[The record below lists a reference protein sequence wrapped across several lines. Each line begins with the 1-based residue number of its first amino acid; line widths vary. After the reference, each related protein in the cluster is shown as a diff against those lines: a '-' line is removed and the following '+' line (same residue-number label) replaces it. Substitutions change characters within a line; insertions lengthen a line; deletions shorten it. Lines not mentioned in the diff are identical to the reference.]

1 MKPFAT
7 RACIA
12 ALALCLACRVARADP
27 VNWSY
32 NWTPSATTIS
42 ADNPSMG
49 KITLSP
55 GATGSAS
62 GYSFIVAAN
71 LLTVSNA
78 DPSNPAVF
86 TKAPYSLTLNIIDGP
101 TGKSDS
107 LTFSGTLTGTLS
119 SRSALITNEFT
130 GDVLQSKVIG
140 DNLYTVT
147 LKAFAPPGPPTAT
160 NPGSIGALVGVA
172 PADAPEP
179 STLAL
184 CGMGLS
190 VLGVRWWRRRHT
202 RGLA

>member
-7 RACIA
+7 RACLA
-12 ALALCLACRVARADP
+12 ALALCLGCRVARADP
-27 VNWSY
+27 VDWSY
-32 NWTPSATTIS
+32 NWTPSATTIF
-42 ADNPSMG
+42 ADNPSTG
-49 KITLSP
+49 KLTLTP

-62 GYSFIVAAN
+62 GYSFVVAAN

-86 TKAPYSLTLNIIDGP
+86 TNAPYGLTLNITDGP
-101 TGKSDS
+101 SGKTDS
-107 LTFSGTLTGTLS
+107 MTFSGLLNGTLS
-119 SRSALITNEFT
+119 SGSALITNQFT

-160 NPGSIGALVGVA
+160 NPGSIGALVGVG
-172 PADAPEP
+172 PPVDAPEP

-184 CGMGLS
+184 CGVGLS
-190 VLGVRWWRRRHT
+190 VLGVRWWRRRRT
-202 RGLA
+202 A